1 MQNRYVRLFPVLSKW
16 ASQVFALVQ
25 ADFQKL
31 KHDPSQL
38 FTRMFQPLVWI
49 LIFGQAMAKTKVIE
63 VGTLSYLDY
72 MVPGILAQ
80 SILLVAIFYGI
91 AFIWERDSG
100 SLQKT
105 LVTPTPRILIVIG
118 RSLAAGIRGL
128 SQVIVVYILSFIL
141 RVDLRLSFFAILGV
155 VCVTLLFGALF
166 SCLSLII
173 ASVVKKRERFMGIGQ
188 MIIMPLFFASNALY
202 PIDLMPNWIRALSIV
217 NPLSYQVDA
226 FRTLMI
232 VGASSH
238 FGLLA
243 DFSYGILLY
252 ILFILL
258 ATKLHPMI
266 LY

>member
-1 MQNRYVRLFPVLSKW
+1 LSRW
-16 ASQVFALVQ
+16 LAQIFAIVQ

-38 FTRMFQPLVWI
+38 LTRMFQPIVWI
-49 LIFGQAMAKTKVIE
+49 LIFGEAMAKTKLIE
-63 VGTLSYLDY
+63 AGTTSYLDY
-72 MVPGILAQ
+72 MVPGVLAQ

-100 SLQKT
+100 SLHKT

-128 SQVIVVYILSFIL
+128 SQMIVVYILSFIL
-141 RVDLRLSFFAILGV
+141 RVDLNLSFSAILGV
-155 VCVTLLFGALF
+155 VCITLLFGALF
-166 SCLSLII
+166 SCLSLVI

-188 MIIMPLFFASNALY
+188 MVIMPLFFASNALY

-232 VGASSH
+232 TAETSH
-238 FGLLA
+238 FGLFA

-252 ILFILL
+252 ILLILL
-258 ATKLHPMI
+258 ATKLHPKI

>member
-1 MQNRYVRLFPVLSKW
+1 MQERHAKLFPVLSRW
-16 ASQVFALVQ
+16 AVQVLAIVQ

-38 FTRMFQPLVWI
+38 FTRMFQPIVWI

-63 VGTLSYLDY
+63 IGTLSYLDY

-80 SILLVAIFYGI
+80 SILLVAIFYGL

-100 SLQKT
+100 SLHKT

-118 RSLAAGIRGL
+118 RSLSAGIRAL
-128 SQVIVVYILSFIL
+128 SQVVVVYILSLIL
-141 RVDLRLSFFAILGV
+141 HVDLRLSFFPILGV
-155 VCVTLLFGALF
+155 VCITLLFGAIF

-202 PIDLMPNWIRALSIV
+202 PIYLMPNWIRALSIV

-226 FRTLMI
+226 FRTFMI
-232 VGASSH
+232 AGATSH

-252 ILFILL
+252 ILLVLL
-258 ATKLHPMI
+258 ATKLHPKI